1 MLIDA
6 SKAFDRVSHI
16 TLLKIL
22 REHNVC
28 PTVLRLLYNMYTHSE
43 MQVRWKDNLSILFAL
58 YNGVKQGGV
67 LSPILFTLYINGL
80 LERLK
85 SSGLGCHI
93 GRMFA
98 GAFGYADDIAIATPS
113 IYCMRQ
119 MILICE
125 QNAKEYEIM
134 FNPIKSKL
142 LCYYLISNFIPSV
155 KLCGQYIEVVSDEIH
170 LGNHIYNDIYR
181 KNISEFAGDFYRRS
195 NHIISNFNMCDSITL
210 NHLHAT
216 YCTSMYGCE
225 LLQHNA
231 KYMSQLYVAW
241 RKSIRRVFRLPS
253 QTHNYIVSN
262 LGGCII
268 ERLDRRLTKYIYNI
282 LHSDNNVI
290 KTIVHSKLYMSP
302 KSIIAENYKYI
313 SYKYKLSHTDWTE
326 SFSYVINKITV
337 PPDPKSIALC
347 NTIRELCEIQDGTK
361 QCEILLNIEFV
372 EALIAQL
379 CVE

>member
-1 MLIDA
+1 MI
-6 SKAFDRVSHI
+6 
-16 TLLKIL
+16 
-22 REHNVC
+22 
-28 PTVLRLLYNMYTHSE
+28 YTE
-43 MQVRWKDNLSILFAL
+43 
-58 YNGVKQGGV
+58 
-67 LSPILFTLYINGL
+67 
-80 LERLK
+80 
-85 SSGLGCHI
+85 
-93 GRMFA
+93 
-98 GAFGYADDIAIATPS
+98 
-113 IYCMRQ
+113 
-119 MILICE
+119 
-125 QNAKEYEIM
+125 
-134 FNPIKSKL
+134 
-142 LCYYLISNFIPSV
+142 
-155 KLCGQYIEVVSDEIH
+155 
-170 LGNHIYNDIYR
+170 

-337 PPDPKSIALC
+337 PPDPKRIALC
-347 NTIRELCEIQDGTK
+347 NTIRELCEIRDGTK